1 MPRETDEL
9 NVQRILSYLPHA
21 FWIITADDQRRSC
34 APGVERALRAGL
46 ASSVSPSLKGAYLA
60 ALQAVAL
67 TAESVDWL
75 LRVWQ
80 GDEVVSGLTLA
91 EGDFISLGLALAVR
105 DEAAS
110 RSILD
115 RQIART
121 TNPDRRT
128 RLAFVAPALSPDPA
142 VRDRFFASLADVGNR
157 RHEPWVLDGMR
168 QLHHPLRAASAIR
181 YIEPALGL
189 LQQIQQTGDL
199 FFPMQWL
206 AAMLGGHRSP
216 EAAGIVRRYLDQVPR
231 SYPDYLRRL
240 IVTSA
245 DSLFR
250 VSGRSS
256 VR

>member
-1 MPRETDEL
+1 
-9 NVQRILSYLPHA
+9 LSDVAHA
-21 FWIITADDQRRSC
+21 FWIFTADDDRRSC

-46 ASSVSPSLKGAYLA
+46 GSSVTQSLKGAYFT

-67 TAESVDWL
+67 TPEAVDWL

-80 GDEVVSGLTLA
+80 GDEVVSGLALA
-91 EGDFISLGLALAVR
+91 EGDFIALALALAVR
-105 DEAAS
+105 DEDAS
-110 RSILD
+110 NSLLD

-121 TNPDRRT
+121 VNPDRKM
-128 RLAFVAPALSPDPA
+128 RLEFVAPAMSPDPA
-142 VRDRFFASLADVGNR
+142 VRDRFFAALADAANR

-181 YIEPALGL
+181 YIDPGLGL
-189 LQQIQQTGDL
+189 LQQIQETGDI

-216 EAAGIVRRYLDQVPR
+216 EAAAIVRRFLDRVPP
-231 SYPDYLRRL
+231 SYPGSLRRM
-240 IVTSA
+240 IVISA

-250 VSGRSS
+250 ASGPSLAR
-256 VR
+256 